1 MPVLF
6 FVVLN
11 NVPTRAHV
19 VLICLCSAAAISTM
33 SKSGYSVNILDIAP
47 QYAGFL
53 MGLTNLVGNLFG
65 VLAPYSAG
73 AMASAPS
80 GSHVWVPIGTL
91 ILVEVLYV
99 VDVAASVEKRLLS
112 CC

>member
-6 FVVLN
+6 FFLLN
-11 NVPTRAHV
+11 NVASRAHV
-19 VLICLCSAAAISTM
+19 VLICLAAAISTM
-33 SKSGYSVNILDIAP
+33 SKSGYFVNILDIAP
-47 QYAGFL
+47 QYAGFI
-53 MGLTNLVGNLFG
+53 MGLTNSAGILLG
-65 VLAPYSAG
+65 VFAPYSAG

-80 GSHVWVPIGTL
+80 GSHVWVPIETL
-91 ILVEVLYV
+91 ILVEGLYV